1 MKFDVECDQFPPL
14 PALSRR
20 RDVRLEPTAR
30 LHVAIPAAKGTP
42 VVKDISNSGLCVLA
56 EAALML
62 RSVHTVTLALGAI
75 VVTRQARVIH
85 CHAHMNGGWFMGM
98 EFLDEMPD
106 QEWTVED
113 LVARMLDESISFS

>member
-1 MKFDVECDQFPPL
+1 MKFDVDYDQFHAL

-20 RDVRLEPTAR
+20 RDVRLEPSAR

-42 VVKDISNSGLCVLA
+42 MVKDISNSGLCVLA
-56 EAALML
+56 DAALML

-75 VVTRQARVIH
+75 IVTRQARVIH

-98 EFLDEMPD
+98 EFLEELPD

-113 LVARMLDESISFS
+113 LVARMLDETISFG